1 MDDLVAGD
9 DGVTDAALDK
19 WVADAEAGAAKYQ
32 HLAAVMDRVRVSV
45 SSPDNLVTIT
55 VNASGNITDLR
66 IADRA
71 MSGPGKQLAGQIL
84 TAIRRAQADI
94 AARMAEVMQ
103 ATIGDDTTVMNAVL
117 AEYHDKF
124 PEPPPSTPP
133 PPSGVTVQ
141 DIGAPREQQPQQ
153 QQPQPQRVARAVPLR
168 PRGADERWNDDGG
181 SGMEEVD
188 T

>member
-133 PPSGVTVQ
+133 PSGVTVQ

-181 SGMEEVD
+181 SVMEEVD